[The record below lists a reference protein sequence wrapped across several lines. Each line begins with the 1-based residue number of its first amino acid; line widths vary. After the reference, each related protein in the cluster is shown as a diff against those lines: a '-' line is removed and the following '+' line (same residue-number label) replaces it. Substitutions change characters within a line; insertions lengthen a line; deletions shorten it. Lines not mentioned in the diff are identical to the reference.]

1 MAQLH
6 QLDAMGYMFRLFGV
20 EGKRAASLR
29 VAETAAA
36 GANVTT
42 NHKGGCTAPP
52 AFTHVGAA
60 TAAAN
65 GVEAV

>member
-1 MAQLH
+1 MAQIH

-20 EGKRAASLR
+20 EGKRTACLR

-36 GANVTT
+36 GADVTT
-42 NHKGGCTAPP
+42 NRKGGCTAPP
-52 AFTHVGAA
+52 AFAHVGAA
-60 TAAAN
+60 TTTAN

>member
-1 MAQLH
+1 MAQIH

-20 EGKRAASLR
+20 EGKRTACLR

-36 GANVTT
+36 GADITT
-42 NHKGGCTAPP
+42 NHKGGGSAPP
-52 AFTHVGAA
+52 ALTHIGAT